1 MQDIPFVEFP
11 FSTTI
16 TRLFFGLALI
26 LLGAGIVLVSY
37 FPSIPAVVGGFFC
50 FLLALSAL
58 RVSRTQKETPYLRL
72 NDFALIIYSTYRT
85 RMFLWKDVKQV
96 QFGSRHISITPENE
110 PTARIILPF
119 VARPHR
125 ETVLKMIREIR
136 SDYE

>member
-16 TRLFFGLALI
+16 SRFFFIMALGLLA
-26 LLGAGIVLVSY
+26 AGIVLVSY

-50 FLLALSAL
+50 FLLALSTL
-58 RVSRTQKETPYLRL
+58 RVSRTQKETPYVRL
-72 NDFALIIYSTYRT
+72 NDFALMIYSTYRT
-85 RMFLWKDVKQV
+85 RMFLWKDVKEV
-96 QFGSRHISITPENE
+96 QFGSNHISIIPENE

-119 VARPHR
+119 LTRSHR

-136 SDYE
+136 PDSG